1 VLNSYLKNVQI
12 NAKKNAKIDF
22 LDFLFKW
29 TLDQIM
35 NEKQPKNYFK
45 MFKRSIPARMHLIK
59 LVDKIKVRFLLF
71 LVQSFDR

>member
-1 VLNSYLKNVQI
+1 
-12 NAKKNAKIDF
+12 
-22 LDFLFKW
+22 
-29 TLDQIM
+29 M